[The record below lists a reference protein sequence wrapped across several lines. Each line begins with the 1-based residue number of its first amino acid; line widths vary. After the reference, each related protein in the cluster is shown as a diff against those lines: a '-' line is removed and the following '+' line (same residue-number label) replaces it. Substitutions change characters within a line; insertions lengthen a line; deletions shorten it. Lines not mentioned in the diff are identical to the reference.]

1 MADTASAAV
10 QRVYLGQ
17 AQPEAALKEAA
28 AKIDELLQQ
37 Q

>member
-1 MADTASAAV
+1 MADATSAAL
-10 QRVYLGQ
+10 QQIYLGQ